1 MRSFAERSEQ
11 GCIRVTEEKDKEHKT
26 TTILHFAG
34 LSGCFMTLIN
44 DILRIVNSKI
54 VDKYNIPLN

>member
-1 MRSFAERSEQ
+1 MS
-11 GCIRVTEEKDKEHKT
+11 GKWHKT

-34 LSGCFMTLIN
+34 PSGCFQARLN
-44 DILRIVNSKI
+44 DILRVVNSKI